1 MFIMNKDSWL
11 FSFQYSCRFWRDESS
26 FTDTSFWFIFLHR
39 RPETVSFNKLQ
50 YITINHVANIWIF
63 TFLSQ
68 AIKLLCSVM
77 TFSLFLFFRLVMLCY
92 SLPVWYVW
100 VWLCAEHLAA
110 LMHQLALR
118 VQSFKE
124 WSLGVVSLSWTR
136 DNWNCLSTKDIGIFH
151 AWK

>member
-1 MFIMNKDSWL
+1 MFHWYQFLIHIFTAKAKDCQL
-11 FSFQYSCRFWRDESS
+11 RQ
-26 FTDTSFWFIFLHR
+26 TSI
-39 RPETVSFNKLQ
+39 
-50 YITINHVANIWIF
+50 ITINYVANICIF
-63 TFLSQ
+63 TFVSQ
-68 AIKLLCSVM
+68 AIKFLCSVM
-77 TFSLFLFFRLVMLCY
+77 TFSLFLFFRLFMLCY

-124 WSLGVVSLSWTR
+124 RSLGVVSLSWTR

-151 AWK
+151 A